1 FSTDAEPMGR
11 RFLFVVTVVMYTIYD
26 VKESMLKNRRID
38 GPNGYDSVVLVSMPE
53 ENEDRPAYMAISHR
67 NISDP
72 EDKIYAYVCVNLET
86 PASLKSAKELIS
98 QKWSA
103 ALQKKK
109 VLNGDTEKNGLSIQ
123 FSPFPAA
130 SSKK

>member
-1 FSTDAEPMGR
+1 M
-11 RFLFVVTVVMYTIYD
+11 VVTVLIYTIYD
-26 VKESMLKNRRID
+26 AREFMFKNRRID

-53 ENEDRPAYMAISHR
+53 ENEDRPIYMAISHR

-86 PASLKSAKELIS
+86 PASLKTAKELIS

-103 ALQKKK
+103 QKKK
-109 VLNGDTEKNGLSIQ
+109 KALNGDTDKNGLAIQ
-123 FSPFPAA
+123 FSPFPAVLPEE
-130 SSKK
+130 

>member
-1 FSTDAEPMGR
+1 MGN
-11 RFLFVVTVVMYTIYD
+11 RFLIEATTVIYTID
-26 VKESMLKNRRID
+26 DAREFMLKNRRIE

-53 ENEDRPAYMAISHR
+53 ENEDRPVYMAISHR

-72 EDKIYAYVCVNLET
+72 EDKIYAYVCVNQET
-86 PASLKSAKELIS
+86 PACLKSAKEIIS
-98 QKWSA
+98 QKWTG

-109 VLNGDTEKNGLSIQ
+109 ALNGDSNKKGLAIP

-130 SSKK
+130 SPKE